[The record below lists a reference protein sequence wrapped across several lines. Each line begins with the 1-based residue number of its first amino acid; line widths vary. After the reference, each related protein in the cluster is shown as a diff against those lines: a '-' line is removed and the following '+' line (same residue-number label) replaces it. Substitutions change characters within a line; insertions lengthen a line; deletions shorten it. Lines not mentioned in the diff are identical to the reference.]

1 MTPQRKCLEEFR
13 SRIRRLRAFGDT
25 EVHSQLQLTG
35 DQREQIGAILRAG
48 RESLAELQKTTLE
61 KATAVLTDGQD
72 TEGEQQG
79 TGGGAGMK
87 ERRTVGQGRGEGPGI
102 RERPMGGTGTGGG
115 PGMRGRPMGGPGT
128 GGGPGMRGRPMGGPG
143 TGGGPGMRGGP
154 MGGRGRGGGPGM
166 RGCAMGG
173 SGLGGGAGI

>member
-61 KATAVLTDGQD
+61 KATAVLTDGQKS
-72 TEGEQQG
+72 EWEQIG
-79 TGGGAGMK
+79 TGGA
-87 ERRTVGQGRGEGPGI
+87 
-102 RERPMGGTGTGGG
+102 

-143 TGGGPGMRGGP
+143 TGGGPGMRGRP
-154 MGGRGRGGGPGM
+154 MGGPRTGGGPG
-166 RGCAMGG
+166 
-173 SGLGGGAGI
+173 